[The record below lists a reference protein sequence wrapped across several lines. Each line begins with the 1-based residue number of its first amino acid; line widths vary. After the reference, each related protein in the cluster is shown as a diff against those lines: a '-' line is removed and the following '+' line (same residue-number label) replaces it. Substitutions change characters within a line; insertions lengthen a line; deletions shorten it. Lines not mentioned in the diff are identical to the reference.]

1 MQFNSFIFICAFMP
15 LMIIVYFVGMK
26 IHSIAGKILLIMGSV
41 LFYAYSDWSI
51 LIVMGISLITNF
63 IFAKYIERSGKWS
76 KLFLAIP
83 TIINVGL
90 LLYFK
95 YTNFI
100 IENSNLW
107 FGTNIAFKELVLPIG
122 ISFFTFQQIA
132 YVVAIYRKQIE
143 KAVLIDYLAY
153 ILYFPKILMG
163 PLMDPVD
170 FINQINNEKCNKID
184 WDNIAYGIKIFSFGL
199 LKKMLFADTFA
210 NAVSWGYTNI
220 GTATSMDWLF
230 IMLFYT
236 FEIYFDFSGY
246 TDMAVGSSLMFN
258 IVLPI
263 NFDSPYKA
271 VSIRDFWKRWHISL
285 TQFFTKYIYIPLG
298 GSKNGV
304 YRTCENI
311 MIVFLISGFWHGAN
325 WTFILWGALHGVF
338 SILDR
343 MIEKTGKKP
352 FEPFR
357 WMITFGIIN
366 VLWLLFRSDSIEQW
380 RKILETIVCFAD
392 TNVSNDLI
400 NLFSIP
406 ETQFFNHIIP
416 YIGSLSGMIR
426 GFWMFA
432 FVLSSS
438 IICFVPDNNYRK
450 MKKISITTMLFAAVA
465 FVWGFISLSR
475 ESVFIYF
482 GF

>member
-15 LMIIVYFVGMK
+15 LMVITYFVGMR
-26 IHSIAGKILLIMGSV
+26 INSMTGKILLVVGSV

-51 LIVMGISLITNF
+51 LIVLVISLIINF
-63 IFAKYIERSGKWS
+63 IFAKFIEISGKWS
-76 KLFLAIP
+76 KLFLVIP
-83 TIINVGL
+83 TIINVAL

-107 FGTNIAFKELVLPIG
+107 FGTEIALKEMAMPIG

-132 YVVAIYRKQIE
+132 YMVAIYKKQIG
-143 KAVLIDYLAY
+143 KVIFIDYVAFM
-153 ILYFPKILMG
+153 LYFPKMLMG

-170 FINQINNEKCNKID
+170 FMNQINDERCKRID
-184 WDNIAYGIKIFSFGL
+184 WDNITYGIKIFSFGL
-199 LKKMLFADTFA
+199 FKKMLLADTFA
-210 NAVSWGYTNI
+210 AAVSWGYTNI
-220 GTATSMDWLF
+220 ETTTSMDWLF

-258 IVLPI
+258 IVLPV

-298 GSKNGV
+298 GSKKGI
-304 YRTCENI
+304 YRTCENV
-311 MIVFLISGFWHGAN
+311 MIVFLISGIWHGAG
-325 WTFILWGALHGVF
+325 WTFILWGVLHGVL
-338 SILDR
+338 SLLDR
-343 MIEKTGKKP
+343 MIDKSGMKP

-357 WMITFGIIN
+357 WVATFGVIN

-392 TNVSNDLI
+392 TNVSDDLI
-400 NLFSIP
+400 NIFSIP
-406 ETQFFNHIIP
+406 EVQFFNHVIP
-416 YIGSLSGMIR
+416 AIGSLSGMIR
-426 GFWMFA
+426 GFWMHA

-438 IICFVPDNNYRK
+438 IICFVPDNNYRR
-450 MKKISITTMLFAAVA
+450 MQTISNVTMLLAATA